1 MHPRFRPQS
10 SIFVVL
16 LSGIILTCMVA
27 ILSCA
32 NSTKETMMMDKS
44 EKGTMAQ
51 EKAMDKGTM
60 HEEKSMAPDKMMQ
73 SGMKS
78 KEGIQENM
86 KEESMKKE
94 KKMMHDKT
102 MEKEKMME
110 KEKTMEAPMKK
121 GKM

>member
-10 SIFVVL
+10 SILVVL
-16 LSGIILTCMVA
+16 LSGIILTCMMA

-51 EKAMDKGTM
+51 EKAMDKGMM
-60 HEEKSMAPDKMMQ
+60 HEEKSMAPDKMMK
-73 SGMKS
+73 SGMES
-78 KEGIQENM
+78 KEGMPENM

-94 KKMMHDKT
+94 K
-102 MEKEKMME
+102 MME
-110 KEKTMEAPMKK
+110 KEKTMETPMKK
-121 GKM
+121 DKM